1 MEAMHNNNIDPWLPQ
16 TTKEDWK
23 FENENLYFKHYLY
36 IPEEAQHQLV
46 TNIHEPPARG
56 HGGFFW
62 TLHLLQKDYWWL
74 GMSTFLRKFVSGCTL
89 CQMAKINTHPTVS
102 GLTPLVVESSTP
114 FFSISVDLISGLPP
128 SNGFDSVMVV
138 VNHGLT
144 KGVIFC
150 PCTKEINTAGV
161 AILFFH
167 HVFPQF
173 GLYSEVISDQGSQFA
188 SAFTWELA
196 CLLQYNIA
204 LSTAYISFSNQQ
216 GDRMGQPGIGNIHI
230 FSYLPQTNQ
239 RNGCTYSQ
247 WQSFPTTLLPIPS
260 PSKPCSCLYS
270 ATSPMPIPLLA
281 RPSSPTLKND

>member
-1 MEAMHNNNIDPWLPQ
+1 
-16 TTKEDWK
+16 
-23 FENENLYFKHYLY
+23 
-36 IPEEAQHQLV
+36 
-46 TNIHEPPARG
+46 
-56 HGGFFW
+56 
-62 TLHLLQKDYWWL
+62 
-74 GMSTFLRKFVSGCTL
+74 MSTFLRKFVSGCTL

-144 KGVIFC
+144 KGVNFC

-188 SAFTWELA
+188 SAFT
-196 CLLQYNIA
+196 
-204 LSTAYISFSNQQ
+204 
-216 GDRMGQPGIGNIHI
+216 
-230 FSYLPQTNQ
+230 
-239 RNGCTYSQ
+239 
-247 WQSFPTTLLPIPS
+247 
-260 PSKPCSCLYS
+260 
-270 ATSPMPIPLLA
+270 
-281 RPSSPTLKND
+281 